1 MRLSFKINWLYDM
14 TRVSFISVG
23 DFKNARVKSVAGN
36 ALSQVKIYRFCKKSQ
51 MKSFCFN
58 GNLVPLSDELPLPNR

>member
-23 DFKNARVKSVAGN
+23 DFENARVKSVAGN
-36 ALSQVKIYRFCKKSQ
+36 ALSQVKIYRFAK
-51 MKSFCFN
+51 N
-58 GNLVPLSDELPLPNR
+58 PR